1 MKNKTNEIKEI
12 ADKIIFQ
19 SLVEWEERHT
29 DTINQTTQKIVNR
42 LINMYRKKFGKL
54 TAVNDKK

>member
-12 ADKIIFQ
+12 ADEIIYQ
-19 SLVEWEERHT
+19 SLVEWEERHF

-42 LINMYRKKFGKL
+42 LIDIYRKKVWKI
-54 TAVNDKK
+54 DRKI

>member
-1 MKNKTNEIKEI
+1 MKNKSIKIKEI
-12 ADKIIFQ
+12 TDEIIYQ

-42 LINMYRKKFGKL
+42 LIDIYRKKVWKI
-54 TAVNDKK
+54 DRSI